1 MSLAARTEAIRR
13 ALFAHPEHS
22 LYAVLDGA
30 AFEGLPAVLQRHG
43 VEHVCLLRGE
53 LDPELAQVAPY
64 LATVPQESEFADYL
78 VEQGWGDYW
87 GLFVRS
93 ACDFRTLR
101 MHLRQLLE
109 VWDPEG
115 TPLYFRFYDPRVF
128 RVFLPTCDDEQL
140 EQIFDDVVEAF
151 FTEGEDASQ
160 LLRFSLG
167 GSGLS
172 TSQILVSA
180 TPTVPTE

>member
-13 ALFAHPEHS
+13 ALFARPEHR

-30 AFEGLPAVLQRHG
+30 AFEGLPAVLQRYG

-64 LATVPQESEFADYL
+64 LATVPPDSEFAAYL
-78 VEQGWGDYW
+78 LEQGWGDYW

-172 TSQILVSA
+172 TSRILVSA